1 MERFDVAIVGGGT
14 AGFSALQQLSNLG
27 KQAILIEAG
36 KTPGS
41 KNVSGGILYSKTP
54 KNGKV
59 YNVED
64 VFGQEFV
71 TQAPVERLI
80 TKYILHATSNDKVF
94 SIDLTPAHE
103 YQSNF
108 AYSVLLTKL
117 IPWFAKQAGENAE
130 RQGGGIVSGVH
141 VRGVSWNGDKTI
153 VETDELE
160 PFEVKA
166 IIAADGVNSELA
178 ELSKARPKF
187 TPEELYQGVK
197 VVVKLPEEILQER
210 FNIKSNEGAAHLFAG
225 DVTLD
230 HIGGGF
236 LYTNRDTLSLGAVYH
251 YDSLMENPVEP
262 YVLVDRLLKN
272 PLISEF
278 VKDEVAIKE
287 DIDKSLATQEQLRAR
302 FAVSKLLKNWGDLR
316 DQYYSRLGRA
326 RLVENGRYKSEEEIK
341 ARLDSIR
348 NELVGR
354 YRTKFVNDYVE
365 LEYSAKLVPDGKR
378 CRMKKPYRKN
388 ILFVG
393 DAAGRGIFVGPRIEG
408 LNVGIDDAVRAANSI
423 SRSLDRNN
431 FAEEYMGEFYT
442 KSIEDSPYTRDMKEI
457 DKDYLKLFLDAAKA
471 VPMDIVKARYGI
483 IFKLMSSGMLRGLAV
498 GFANILGYDRLL
510 PMVETRETYV
520 QVPIELAEKLGSHMA
535 STYSCTI
542 PTIAQRIAKLRYN
555 DDTLSHIRILDPKSE
570 FMRKM
575 VVLCPTKCY
584 SIEQEEVMLQHEGCI
599 ECGSCAKETDWKHPR
614 GEKGIE
620 FRYG

>member
-1 MERFDVAIVGGGT
+1 LEHFDVAIVGGGT
-14 AGFSALQQLSNLG
+14 AGFSALQQLSSLG

-41 KNVSGGILYSKTP
+41 KNVSGGILYSKRP
-54 KNGKV
+54 KNGRV

-64 VFGQEFV
+64 VFGQEFL
-71 TQAPVERLI
+71 TQAPLERLI

-94 SIDLTPAHE
+94 SIDLTPTHE

-117 IPWFAKQAGENAE
+117 VAWFATQAGENAE

-141 VRGVSWNGDKTI
+141 VREVSWSGDKTI

-166 IIAADGVNSELA
+166 IIASDGVNSELA
-178 ELSKARPKF
+178 EISGARPKF

-197 VVVKLPEEILQER
+197 VVVKLPEEILEER

-236 LYTNRDTLSLGAVYH
+236 LYTNWETLSLGAVYH

-278 VKDEVAIKE
+278 VKDEVAVKE
-287 DIDKSLATQEQLRAR
+287 DIDKSLPKEEQLRSQ

-316 DQYYSRLGRA
+316 EQYYSKKGRA
-326 RLVENGRYKSEEEIK
+326 RLLETGRYKSEEEIK
-341 ARLDSIR
+341 AKLDGIR
-348 NELVGR
+348 DELAGR
-354 YRTKFVNDYVE
+354 YKTKFVNDYVE

-393 DAAGRGIFVGPRIEG
+393 DAAGRGIFVGPKIEG

-423 SRSLDRNN
+423 SRSIDRNN
-431 FAEEYMGEFYT
+431 LTDQYMGEFYT
-442 KSIEDSPYTRDMKEI
+442 QSIEGSPYTREMKEI
-457 DKDYLKLFLDAAKA
+457 DKDYLKLFLDAAKD
-471 VPMDIVKARYGI
+471 VPKDIIKARYGI
-483 IFKLMSSGMLRGLAV
+483 IFKLMTSGILRGLAV

-510 PMVETRETYV
+510 PMVESRETYV
-520 QVPIELAEKLGSHMA
+520 QVPIELAEKLGKHTV
-535 STYSCTI
+535 STYNCTI
-542 PTIAQRIAKLRYN
+542 PTIAQRIAKLKYN
-555 DDTLSHIRILDPKSE
+555 DDTLSHIRILDHKSN

-575 VVLCPTKCY
+575 VMICPTRCY

-620 FRYG
+620 YQYG

>member
-1 MERFDVAIVGGGT
+1 LEHFDVAIVGGGT
-14 AGFSALQQLSNLG
+14 AGFSALQQLSSLG

-41 KNVSGGILYSKTP
+41 KNVSGGILYSKRP
-54 KNGKV
+54 KNGRV

-64 VFGQEFV
+64 VFGQEFLK
-71 TQAPVERLI
+71 QAPLERLI

-94 SIDLTPAHE
+94 SIDLTPTHE

-117 IPWFAKQAGENAE
+117 VAWFATQAGENAE

-141 VRGVSWNGDKTI
+141 VRAVSWSGEKTI

-166 IIAADGVNSELA
+166 IIASDGVNSELA
-178 ELSKARPKF
+178 EISGARPKF

-197 VVVKLPEEILQER
+197 VVVKLPEEILEER
-210 FNIKSNEGAAHLFAG
+210 FNIKPNEGAAHLFAG

-236 LYTNRDTLSLGAVYH
+236 LYTNWETLSLGAVYH

-278 VKDEVAIKE
+278 VKDEVAVKE
-287 DIDKSLATQEQLRAR
+287 DIDKSLPKEEQLRSQ

-316 DQYYSRLGRA
+316 EQYYSKKGRA
-326 RLVENGRYKSEEEIK
+326 RLIETGRYKSEEEIK
-341 ARLDSIR
+341 AKLDGIR
-348 NELVGR
+348 DELAGR
-354 YRTKFVNDYVE
+354 YKTKFVDDYVE

-393 DAAGRGIFVGPRIEG
+393 DAAGRGIFVGPKIEG

-423 SRSLDRNN
+423 SRSIDRNN
-431 FAEEYMGEFYT
+431 LTDQYMGEFYT
-442 KSIEDSPYTRDMKEI
+442 QSIEGSPYTREMKEI
-457 DKDYLKLFLDAAKA
+457 DKDYLKLFLDAAKD
-471 VPMDIVKARYGI
+471 VPKDIIKARYGI
-483 IFKLMSSGMLRGLAV
+483 IFKLMSSGILRGLAV

-510 PMVETRETYV
+510 PMVESRETYV
-520 QVPIELAEKLGSHMA
+520 QVPIELAEKLGTPTV
-535 STYSCTI
+535 STYNCNI

-555 DDTLSHIRILDPKSE
+555 DDTLSHIRILDQKSD

-575 VVLCPTKCY
+575 VVICPTRCY
-584 SIEQEEVMLQHEGCI
+584 SLEQEEVILQHEGCI
-599 ECGSCAKETDWKHPR
+599 ECGSCAKETSWKHPR

-620 FRYG
+620 YRYG

>member
-1 MERFDVAIVGGGT
+1 LEHYDVVIVGGGT

-41 KNVSGGILYSKTP
+41 KNVSGGILYSKKP

-64 VFGQEFV
+64 VFGQEFFN
-71 TQAPVERLI
+71 QAPLERLI
-80 TKYILHATSNDKVF
+80 TKYMLHATSDDKVF
-94 SIDLTPAHE
+94 TIDLTAAHN

-117 IPWFAKQAGENAE
+117 VSWLAKQAGENAE
-130 RQGGGIVSGVH
+130 KQGGGIISGVH
-141 VRGVSWNGDKTI
+141 VSGVTWNDDKTI
-153 VETDELE
+153 VETNELE

-166 IIAADGVNSELA
+166 VIAADGVNSELA
-178 ELSKARPKF
+178 ELSGARPKF

-197 VVVKLPEEILQER
+197 VVIKLPEEILEKR
-210 FNIKSNEGAAHLFAG
+210 FNIKHNEGAAHLFAG

-236 LYTNRDTLSLGAVYH
+236 LYTNWDTLSLGAVYH
-251 YDSLMENPVEP
+251 YDSLIENPVAP

-272 PLISEF
+272 PLVSEY
-278 VKDEVAIKE
+278 VKDEVAVKE
-287 DIDKSLATQEQLRAR
+287 DIDKSLPKEEQLRAR
-302 FAVSKLLKNWGDLR
+302 FAISKLLKNWGDLR
-316 DQYYSRLGRA
+316 DQYYSTLGRT
-326 RLVENGRYKSEEEIK
+326 RLIESGRYKSEEEIK
-341 ARLDSIR
+341 AKLDSIR
-348 NELVGR
+348 NELVGK
-354 YRTKFVNDYVE
+354 YKTKFVDDYVE

-393 DAAGRGIFVGPRIEG
+393 DAAGRGIFVGPKIEG

-423 SRSLDRNN
+423 SRSIDRNN
-431 FAEEYMGEFYT
+431 YGDEYMGEFYAR
-442 KSIEDSPYTRDMKEI
+442 SVEDSPYTRDMKEI
-457 DKDYLKLFLDAAKA
+457 DKDYLKIFLDAARD
-471 VPMDIVKARYGI
+471 VPKDIVKARYGI

-510 PMVETRETYV
+510 PLVETKETYV
-520 QVPIELAEKLGSHMA
+520 QVPIELAEKLGTRTD
-535 STYSCTI
+535 STYKCTI

-555 DDTLSHIRILDPKSE
+555 DDTLSHIRVLDPRND

-575 VVLCPTKCY
+575 VVVCPTKCY
-584 SIEQEEVMLQHEGCI
+584 SIEQDEVMLQHEGCI

-614 GEKGIE
+614 GQKGIE
-620 FRYG
+620 YRYG

>member
-1 MERFDVAIVGGGT
+1 LEHYDVVIVGGGT

-41 KNVSGGILYSKTP
+41 KNVSGGILYSKKP

-64 VFGQEFV
+64 VFGQEFFN
-71 TQAPVERLI
+71 QAPLERLI
-80 TKYILHATSNDKVF
+80 TKYMLHATSDDKVF
-94 SIDLTPAHE
+94 TIDLTAAHN

-117 IPWFAKQAGENAE
+117 VSWLAKQAGENAE
-130 RQGGGIVSGVH
+130 KQGGGIISGVH
-141 VRGVSWNGDKTI
+141 VSGVTWNDDKTI
-153 VETDELE
+153 VETNELE

-166 IIAADGVNSELA
+166 VIAADGVNSELA
-178 ELSKARPKF
+178 ELSGARPKF

-197 VVVKLPEEILQER
+197 VVIKLPEEILEKR
-210 FNIKSNEGAAHLFAG
+210 FNIKHNEGAAHLFAG

-236 LYTNRDTLSLGAVYH
+236 LYTNWDTLSLGAVYH
-251 YDSLMENPVEP
+251 YDSLIENPVAP

-272 PLISEF
+272 PLVSEY
-278 VKDEVAIKE
+278 VKDEVAVKE
-287 DIDKSLATQEQLRAR
+287 DIDKSLPKEEQLRAR
-302 FAVSKLLKNWGDLR
+302 FAISKLLKNWGDLR
-316 DQYYSRLGRA
+316 DQYYSTLGRT
-326 RLVENGRYKSEEEIK
+326 RLIESGRYKSEEEIK
-341 ARLDSIR
+341 AKLDSIR
-348 NELVGR
+348 NELVGK
-354 YRTKFVNDYVE
+354 YKTKFVDDYVE

-393 DAAGRGIFVGPRIEG
+393 DAAGRGIFVGPKIEG

-423 SRSLDRNN
+423 SRSIDRNN
-431 FAEEYMGEFYT
+431 YGDEYMGEFYAR
-442 KSIEDSPYTRDMKEI
+442 SVEDSPYTRDMKEI
-457 DKDYLKLFLDAAKA
+457 DKDYLKIFLDAARD
-471 VPMDIVKARYGI
+471 VPKDIVKARYGI

-510 PMVETRETYV
+510 PLVETNETYV
-520 QVPIELAEKLGSHMA
+520 QVPIELAEKLGTRTD
-535 STYSCTI
+535 STYKCTI

-555 DDTLSHIRILDPKSE
+555 DDTLSHIRVLDPRND

-575 VVLCPTKCY
+575 VVVCPTKCY
-584 SIEQEEVMLQHEGCI
+584 SIEQDEVMLQHEGCI

-614 GEKGIE
+614 GQKGIE
-620 FRYG
+620 YRYG

>member
-1 MERFDVAIVGGGT
+1 LEHFDVAIVGGGT
-14 AGFSALQQLSNLG
+14 AGFSALQQLSSLG

-41 KNVSGGILYSKTP
+41 KNVSGGILYSKRP
-54 KNGKV
+54 KNGRV

-64 VFGQEFV
+64 VFGQEFL
-71 TQAPVERLI
+71 TQAPLERLI

-94 SIDLTPAHE
+94 SIDLTPTHE
-103 YQSNF
+103 YESNF

-117 IPWFAKQAGENAE
+117 VAWFASQAGENAE

-141 VRGVSWNGDKTI
+141 VRAVSWSGDKTI

-166 IIAADGVNSELA
+166 IIASDGVNSELA
-178 ELSKARPKF
+178 EISGARPKF

-197 VVVKLPEEILQER
+197 VVVKLPEEILEER

-236 LYTNRDTLSLGAVYH
+236 LYTNWETLSLGAVYH

-278 VKDEVAIKE
+278 VKDEVAVKE
-287 DIDKSLATQEQLRAR
+287 DIDKNLPKEEQLRSQ

-316 DQYYSRLGRA
+316 EQYYSKKGRTRL
-326 RLVENGRYKSEEEIK
+326 LETGRYKSEEEIK
-341 ARLDSIR
+341 AKLDGIR
-348 NELVGR
+348 DELAGR
-354 YRTKFVNDYVE
+354 YKTKFVNDYVE

-393 DAAGRGIFVGPRIEG
+393 DAAGRGIFVGPKIEG

-423 SRSLDRNN
+423 SRSIDRNN
-431 FAEEYMGEFYT
+431 LTDQYMGEFYT
-442 KSIEDSPYTRDMKEI
+442 QSIEGSPYTREMKEI
-457 DKDYLKLFLDAAKA
+457 DKDYLKLFLDAAKD
-471 VPMDIVKARYGI
+471 VPKDIIKARYGI
-483 IFKLMSSGMLRGLAV
+483 IFKLMSSGILRGLAV

-510 PMVETRETYV
+510 PMVESRETYV
-520 QVPIELAEKLGSHMA
+520 QVPIELAEKLGKKTV
-535 STYSCTI
+535 STYNCTI
-542 PTIAQRIAKLRYN
+542 PTIAQRIARLRYN
-555 DDTLSHIRILDPKSE
+555 DDTLSHIRILDQKSD

-575 VVLCPTKCY
+575 VVICPTRCY
-584 SIEQEEVMLQHEGCI
+584 SLEQEEVVLQHEGCI
-599 ECGSCAKETDWKHPR
+599 ECGSCAKETDWRHPR
-614 GEKGIE
+614 GDKGIE
-620 FRYG
+620 YRYG

>member
-1 MERFDVAIVGGGT
+1 LEHFDVAIVGGGT
-14 AGFSALQQLSNLG
+14 AGFSALQQLSSLG

-41 KNVSGGILYSKTP
+41 KNVSGGILYSKRP
-54 KNGKV
+54 KNGRV

-64 VFGQEFV
+64 VFGQEFL
-71 TQAPVERLI
+71 TQAPLERLI

-94 SIDLTPAHE
+94 SIDLTPTHE
-103 YQSNF
+103 YESNF

-117 IPWFAKQAGENAE
+117 VAWFATQAGENAE
-130 RQGGGIVSGVH
+130 RQGGGIVNGVH
-141 VRGVSWNGDKTI
+141 VSAVSWSEDKTI

-166 IIAADGVNSELA
+166 IIASDGVNSELA
-178 ELSKARPKF
+178 EISGARLKF

-197 VVVKLPEEILQER
+197 VVVKLPEDILEER

-236 LYTNRDTLSLGAVYH
+236 LYTNWETLSLGAVYH

-272 PLISEF
+272 PLIGEF
-278 VKDEVAIKE
+278 VKDEVAVKE
-287 DIDKSLATQEQLRAR
+287 DIDKSLPKEEQLRSQ

-316 DQYYSRLGRA
+316 EQYYSKKGRA
-326 RLVENGRYKSEEEIK
+326 RLLETGRYKSEEEIK
-341 ARLDSIR
+341 AKLDGIR
-348 NELVGR
+348 DELAGR
-354 YRTKFVNDYVE
+354 YKTKFVNDYVE

-393 DAAGRGIFVGPRIEG
+393 DAAGRGIFVGPKIEG

-423 SRSLDRNN
+423 SRAIDRNN
-431 FAEEYMGEFYT
+431 LTDQYMGEFYT
-442 KSIEDSPYTRDMKEI
+442 QSIEGSPYTREMREI
-457 DKDYLKLFLDAAKA
+457 DKDYLKLFLDAAKD
-471 VPMDIVKARYGI
+471 VPKDIIKARYGI
-483 IFKLMSSGMLRGLAV
+483 IFKLMSSGILRGLAV

-510 PMVETRETYV
+510 PMVESRETYV
-520 QVPIELAEKLGSHMA
+520 QVPIELAEKLGKHTV
-535 STYSCTI
+535 STYNCTI

-555 DDTLSHIRILDPKSE
+555 DDTLSHIRILDQKSD

-575 VVLCPTKCY
+575 IMICPTRCY
-584 SIEQEEVMLQHEGCI
+584 SLEQDEVMLQHEGCI
-599 ECGSCAKETDWKHPR
+599 ECGSCAKETEWKHPR

-620 FRYG
+620 YRYG

>member
-1 MERFDVAIVGGGT
+1 LERFDVAIVGGGT

-54 KNGKV
+54 KNGRV

-64 VFGQEFV
+64 VFGQEFM

-210 FNIKSNEGAAHLFAG
+210 FNIKPNEGAAHLFAG

-251 YDSLMENPVEP
+251 YDSLMENTVEP

-278 VKDEVAIKE
+278 VKDEVAVKE

-354 YRTKFVNDYVE
+354 YKTKFVNDYVE

-431 FAEEYMGEFYT
+431 LAEEYLGEFYT

-471 VPMDIVKARYGI
+471 VPMDIVKARYGF

-520 QVPIELAEKLGSHMA
+520 QVPIELAEKLGSHTA

>member
-54 KNGKV
+54 KNGRV

-354 YRTKFVNDYVE
+354 YKTKFVNDYVE

>member
-1 MERFDVAIVGGGT
+1 MEHFDVAIVGGGT
-14 AGFSALQQLSNLG
+14 AGFSALQQLSSLG

-41 KNVSGGILYSKTP
+41 KNVSGGILYSKRP
-54 KNGKV
+54 KNGRV

-64 VFGQEFV
+64 VFGQEFL
-71 TQAPVERLI
+71 TQAPLERLI

-94 SIDLTPAHE
+94 SIDLTPTHE

-117 IPWFAKQAGENAE
+117 VAWFATQAGENAE
-130 RQGGGIVSGVH
+130 RQGGGIVNGVH
-141 VRGVSWNGDKTI
+141 VRAVSWSGDKTI

-166 IIAADGVNSELA
+166 IIASDGVNSELA
-178 ELSKARPKF
+178 EISGARPKF

-197 VVVKLPEEILQER
+197 VVVKLPEEILEER

-236 LYTNRDTLSLGAVYH
+236 LYTNWETLSLGAVYH

-278 VKDEVAIKE
+278 VKDEVAVKE
-287 DIDKSLATQEQLRAR
+287 DIDKSLPKEEQLRSQ

-316 DQYYSRLGRA
+316 EQYYSKKGRA
-326 RLVENGRYKSEEEIK
+326 RLLETGRYKSEEEIK
-341 ARLDSIR
+341 AKLDGIR
-348 NELVGR
+348 DELAGR
-354 YRTKFVNDYVE
+354 YKTKFVNDYME

-393 DAAGRGIFVGPRIEG
+393 DAAGRGIFVGPKIEG

-423 SRSLDRNN
+423 SRSIDRNN
-431 FAEEYMGEFYT
+431 LTDQYMGEFYT
-442 KSIEDSPYTRDMKEI
+442 QSIEGSPYTREMKEI
-457 DKDYLKLFLDAAKA
+457 DKDYLKLFLDAAKD
-471 VPMDIVKARYGI
+471 VPKDIIKARYGI
-483 IFKLMSSGMLRGLAV
+483 IFKLMSSGILRGLAV

-510 PMVETRETYV
+510 PMVESRETYV
-520 QVPIELAEKLGSHMA
+520 QVPIELAEKLGKHTV
-535 STYSCTI
+535 STYNCTI

-555 DDTLSHIRILDPKSE
+555 DDTLSHIRILDQKSD

-575 VVLCPTKCY
+575 VVICPTRCY
-584 SIEQEEVMLQHEGCI
+584 SLEQEEVVLQHEGCI
-599 ECGSCAKETDWKHPR
+599 ECGSCAKETDWRHPR

-620 FRYG
+620 YRYG

>member
-1 MERFDVAIVGGGT
+1 LEHFDVAIVGGGT
-14 AGFSALQQLSNLG
+14 AGFSALQQLSSLG

-41 KNVSGGILYSKTP
+41 KNVSGGILYSKRP
-54 KNGKV
+54 KNGRV

-64 VFGQEFV
+64 VFGQEFL
-71 TQAPVERLI
+71 TQAPLERLI

-94 SIDLTPAHE
+94 SIDLTPTHE
-103 YQSNF
+103 YESNF

-117 IPWFAKQAGENAE
+117 VAWFATQAGENAE

-141 VRGVSWNGDKTI
+141 VRGVSWSGDKTI

-166 IIAADGVNSELA
+166 IIASDGVNSELA
-178 ELSKARPKF
+178 EISGARPKF

-197 VVVKLPEEILQER
+197 VVVKLPEEILEER

-236 LYTNRDTLSLGAVYH
+236 LYTNWETLSLGAVYH

-278 VKDEVAIKE
+278 VKDEVAVKE
-287 DIDKSLATQEQLRAR
+287 DIDKSLPKEEQLRSQ

-316 DQYYSRLGRA
+316 EQYYSKKGRA
-326 RLVENGRYKSEEEIK
+326 RLLETGRYKSEEEIK
-341 ARLDSIR
+341 AKLDGIR
-348 NELVGR
+348 DELAGR
-354 YRTKFVNDYVE
+354 YKTKFVNDYME

-393 DAAGRGIFVGPRIEG
+393 DAAGRGIFVGPKIEG

-423 SRSLDRNN
+423 SRSIDRNN
-431 FAEEYMGEFYT
+431 LTDQYMGEFYT
-442 KSIEDSPYTRDMKEI
+442 QSIEGSPYTREMKEI
-457 DKDYLKLFLDAAKA
+457 DKDYVKLFLDAAKD
-471 VPMDIVKARYGI
+471 VPKDIIKARYGI
-483 IFKLMSSGMLRGLAV
+483 IFKLMSSGILRGLAV
-498 GFANILGYDRLL
+498 GFANVLGYDRLL
-510 PMVETRETYV
+510 PMVESRETYV
-520 QVPIELAEKLGSHMA
+520 QVPIELAEKLGKHTV
-535 STYSCTI
+535 STYNCTI

-555 DDTLSHIRILDPKSE
+555 DDTLSHIRILDQKSD

-575 VVLCPTKCY
+575 VVICPTRCY
-584 SIEQEEVMLQHEGCI
+584 SLEQEEVVLQHEGCI
-599 ECGSCAKETDWKHPR
+599 ECGSCAKETDWRHPR

-620 FRYG
+620 YRYG

>member
-1 MERFDVAIVGGGT
+1 MEHFDVAIVGGGT

-27 KQAILIEAG
+27 KQAILIEGG
-36 KTPGS
+36 KVPGT
-41 KNVSGGILYSKTP
+41 KNVSGGILYSKRP

-64 VFGQEFV
+64 VFGQEFL
-71 TQAPVERLI
+71 TQAPLERLI

-117 IPWFAKQAGENAE
+117 ISWFAKQAGENAE

-141 VRGVSWNGDKTI
+141 VCGVTWNGDKTI
-153 VETDELE
+153 VETNELE

-166 IIAADGVNSELA
+166 VIAADGVNSELA
-178 ELSKARPKF
+178 ELSGARAKF

-197 VVVKLPEEILQER
+197 VVVKLPEEILEKR
-210 FNIKSNEGAAHLFAG
+210 FDIKHNEGAAHLFAG

-236 LYTNRDTLSLGAVYH
+236 LYTNWDTLSLGAVYH
-251 YDSLMENPVEP
+251 YDSLIENPVEP
-262 YVLVDRLLKN
+262 YALVDRLLKN
-272 PLISEF
+272 PLVSEY
-278 VKDEVAIKE
+278 VKDEVAIKD
-287 DIDKSLATQEQLRAR
+287 DIDKNVSKEEQLRAR

-316 DQYYSRLGRA
+316 DQYYSVTGRERLIQS
-326 RLVENGRYKSEEEIK
+326 GRYKSEEEIK
-341 ARLDSIR
+341 SKLDSIR
-348 NELVGR
+348 NELVGK
-354 YRTKFVNDYVE
+354 YKTKFGNDYVE

-378 CRMKKPYRKN
+378 CRMKKPYRRN

-393 DAAGRGIFVGPRIEG
+393 DAAGRGIFVGPKIEG

-423 SRSLDRNN
+423 SRSIDRNN

-442 KSIEDSPYTRDMKEI
+442 QSIEDSPYTRDMKEI
-457 DKDYLKLFLDAAKA
+457 DKDYLKIFLDAARD
-471 VPMDIVKARYGI
+471 VPKDIVKARYGI

-510 PMVETRETYV
+510 PLVETKETYV
-520 QVPIELAEKLGSHMA
+520 QVPIELAEKLGTRTD
-535 STYSCTI
+535 STYRCTI

-555 DDTLSHIRILDPKSE
+555 DDTLSHIRVLHPRDD

-575 VVLCPTKCY
+575 VVVCPTKCY
-584 SIEQEEVMLQHEGCI
+584 SIEQDEVMLQHEGCI

-620 FRYG
+620 YRYG

>member
-1 MERFDVAIVGGGT
+1 LEHFDVAIVGGGT
-14 AGFSALQQLSNLG
+14 AGFSALQQLSSLG

-41 KNVSGGILYSKTP
+41 KNVSGGILYSKRP
-54 KNGKV
+54 RNGRV

-64 VFGQEFV
+64 VFGQEFL
-71 TQAPVERLI
+71 TQAPLERLI

-94 SIDLTPAHE
+94 SIDLTPTHE
-103 YQSNF
+103 YESNF

-117 IPWFAKQAGENAE
+117 VAWFASQAGENAE

-141 VRGVSWNGDKTI
+141 VRAVSWSGDKTI

-166 IIAADGVNSELA
+166 IIASDGVNSELA
-178 ELSKARPKF
+178 EISGARPKF

-197 VVVKLPEEILQER
+197 VVVKLPEEILEER

-236 LYTNRDTLSLGAVYH
+236 LYTNWETLSLGAVYH

-278 VKDEVAIKE
+278 VKDEVAVKE
-287 DIDKSLATQEQLRAR
+287 DIDKNLPKEEQLRSQ

-316 DQYYSRLGRA
+316 EQYYSKKGRA
-326 RLVENGRYKSEEEIK
+326 RLLETGRYKSEEEIK
-341 ARLDSIR
+341 AKLDGIR
-348 NELVGR
+348 DELAGR
-354 YRTKFVNDYVE
+354 YKTKFVNDYVE

-393 DAAGRGIFVGPRIEG
+393 DAAGRGIFVGPKIEG

-423 SRSLDRNN
+423 SRSIDRNN
-431 FAEEYMGEFYT
+431 LTDQYMGEFYT
-442 KSIEDSPYTRDMKEI
+442 QSIEGSPYTREMKEI
-457 DKDYLKLFLDAAKA
+457 DKDYLKLFLDAAKD
-471 VPMDIVKARYGI
+471 VPKDIIKARYGI
-483 IFKLMSSGMLRGLAV
+483 IFKLMSSGILRGLAV

-510 PMVETRETYV
+510 PMVESRETYV
-520 QVPIELAEKLGSHMA
+520 QVPIELAEKLGKKTV
-535 STYSCTI
+535 STYNCTI

-555 DDTLSHIRILDPKSE
+555 DDTLSHIRILDQKSD

-575 VVLCPTKCY
+575 VVICPTRCY
-584 SIEQEEVMLQHEGCI
+584 SLEQEEVVLQHEGCI
-599 ECGSCAKETDWKHPR
+599 ECGSCAKETDWRHPR
-614 GEKGIE
+614 GDKGIE
-620 FRYG
+620 YRYG